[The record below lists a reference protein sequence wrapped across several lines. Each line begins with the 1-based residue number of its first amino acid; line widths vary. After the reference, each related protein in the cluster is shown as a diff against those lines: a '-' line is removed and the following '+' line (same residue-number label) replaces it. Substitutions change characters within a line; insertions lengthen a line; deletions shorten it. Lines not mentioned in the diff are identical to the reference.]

1 MPTGSV
7 ATEALSIGELKR
19 MAIFHIAMKDATGKQ
34 IAVTGKAFFDVDHAP
49 ANHPTEERQEA
60 RHG

>member
-1 MPTGSV
+1 VPGGSV

-19 MAIFHIAMKDATGKQ
+19 MAIFHIAMKDATESKSPLRAKRFSTSITRQ
-34 IAVTGKAFFDVDHAP
+34 QNIP
-49 ANHPTEERQEA
+49 IEERQEA